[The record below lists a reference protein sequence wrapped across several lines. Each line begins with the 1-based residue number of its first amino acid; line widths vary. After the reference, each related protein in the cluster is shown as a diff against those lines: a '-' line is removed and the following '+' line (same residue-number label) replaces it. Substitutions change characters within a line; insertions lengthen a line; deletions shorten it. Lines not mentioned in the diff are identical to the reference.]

1 MSRIF
6 SEPNLIMRNFG
17 SDAGGWFSQ
26 TILIRQIA
34 DINGDGFN
42 DIVGIG
48 WNGVLASFGS
58 ADGSFS
64 GVNLM
69 TVDASPNN
77 GWRSNNLYPRMF
89 EDIDGDGIDDL
100 VNFSFENTYVKW
112 GTADGYFQDS
122 YRGYYVT
129 FRNFSPAQG
138 WSSQESFPRMV
149 GDVDGDGDVDLIGFG
164 YAGAQVALKRDGYDF
179 AVIRLGIADFGHDQG
194 WTSQDQFHRT
204 IADVNGDGID
214 DIVGFGYAG
223 TQVALGRKDGT
234 FEPIH
239 LGLADFGHD
248 QGWSSQDKFP
258 RLLGDVNGDDRADIV
273 GFGIEGVYIALGQ
286 EDGTFREPVLDSRNF
301 TAAQGWTSNDRYYR
315 ELADLNND
323 GLLDIV
329 GYGSEGV
336 LVGLNQGYW

>member
-1 MSRIF
+1 MSSIF
-6 SEPNLIMRNFG
+6 SEPTLILRNFG

-26 TILIRQIA
+26 NILIRQIA

-58 ADGSFS
+58 ANGSFS

-69 TVDASPNN
+69 TVRASPNN
-77 GWRSNNLYPRMF
+77 GWKSNNLYPRMF
-89 EDIDGDGIDDL
+89 ADIDDDGIDDI
-100 VNFSFENTYVKW
+100 VNFSFETTSVEW
-112 GTADGYFQDS
+112 GTADGYFRD
-122 YRGYYVT
+122 YYIT

-149 GDVDGDGDVDLIGFG
+149 GDVDGDGRIDLIGFG
-164 YAGAQVALKRDGYDF
+164 YAGAQVALNRDGNSF
-179 AVIRLGIADFGHDQG
+179 GEIHLGIADFGHNQG

-214 DIVGFGYAG
+214 DIVGFGFAG
-223 TQVALGRKDGT
+223 TQVGLGRGDGT

-258 RLLGDVNGDDRADIV
+258 RLLGDVNGDGCADIV

-286 EDGTFREPVLDSRNF
+286 EDGSFRTPMLDLRNF
-301 TAAQGWTSNDRYYR
+301 TAAQGWSSNDRYYR

-336 LVGLNQGYW
+336 LVGLNQGFW